1 MRNISAKTIM
11 LLIVTLCIAVP
22 GTLNSV
28 SEAGVIFLLI
38 EPGSRPGGMGQAYVA
53 QVDDALA
60 NYWNPGALAF
70 NRKTQFAG
78 MHTNW
83 FGDVF
88 DDIYIE
94 YLGWNQYFEDLG
106 NIGAHINFLTYGK
119 QDQTG
124 EDGQYLGE
132 FSSYEIAIAA
142 SYANQVRENLG
153 LGLSFKFILSD
164 LAPEGTGETEVGVKG
179 RGISYAFDF
188 GVKSKGVD
196 FGQVLVSP
204 YNGIIAAYNGIA
216 SLSGFSKTN
225 YSGFS
230 LPVDRLDF
238 GLNLQNVGPNIVY
251 IDDAQSDPLPMNWR
265 MGFSY
270 RLLQSE
276 FSQMAVNA
284 DMNKLLANRDP
295 FYQRIITAWYDDSL
309 QDEIDTIIFNI
320 GAEYTY
326 FNLLSLRGG
335 YIYDKAGD
343 IIGPSFGAGVQYT
356 FGQRYKTSFDFA
368 FQQGGGLVDYNK
380 TFSVGLEF

>member
-28 SEAGVIFLLI
+28 
-38 EPGSRPGGMGQAYVA
+38 YVA